1 MSAKPLSRAARHLAL
16 PQVGEDGQRKIG
28 DGTVLLI
35 GVGGI
40 GCAAAT
46 YLASSGT
53 GHLLLCDFDTVDETN
68 LGRQVL
74 YGPGNVGELK
84 AEVAA
89 ARLRKVNPAVN
100 ITAIAERLDEDA
112 LAEAIARADVV
123 LDGCD
128 NFSTRFQVND
138 ACVAAGRRLI
148 TGSAIR
154 FEGQLAVFGPDYSR
168 SPCYRCLYVEA
179 DESLGNC
186 AGNGVL
192 APVPGVIGTMMAV
205 ETLKYLAGVDTAAPV
220 LRLYDAAAIEFRHLT
235 LRKRSDCPACAD
247 KP

>member
-1 MSAKPLSRAARHLAL
+1 MSANTLSRDARHLAL
-16 PQVGEDGQRKIG
+16 PQVGEDGQRRISAS
-28 DGTVLLI
+28 TALLI

-46 YLASSGT
+46 YLASSGI
-53 GHLLLCDFDTVDETN
+53 GRLVLCDFDTVDETN

-74 YGPGNVGELK
+74 YGPGNIGELK
-84 AEVAA
+84 SDVAA
-89 ARLRKVNPAVN
+89 ARLRKVNPAVEVVS
-100 ITAIAERLDEDA
+100 IPEKLADEA
-112 LAEAIARADVV
+112 LTEAVAQADVV

-148 TGSAIR
+148 AGSAIR
-154 FEGQLAVFGPDYSR
+154 FEGQLAVFGPDYSV

-192 APVPGVIGTMMAV
+192 APVPGVVGTMMAA
-205 ETLKYLAGVDTAAPV
+205 EALKFVAGVSAEAPI
-220 LRLYDAAAIEFRHLT
+220 LRLYDAAATEFHHLSV
-235 LRKRSDCPACAD
+235 RKRDDCPACSAET
-247 KP
+247 

>member
-1 MSAKPLSRAARHLAL
+1 MSANTLSRDARHLAL
-16 PQVGEDGQRKIG
+16 PQVGEDGQRRIG
-28 DGTVLLI
+28 AGTALLI

-46 YLASSGT
+46 YLASSGI
-53 GHLLLCDFDTVDETN
+53 GRLMLCDFDTVDETN

-74 YGPGNVGELK
+74 YGPGNIGELK
-84 AEVAA
+84 SEVAA
-89 ARLRKVNPAVN
+89 ARLRKVNPEVEVVSIPEKLADE
-100 ITAIAERLDEDA
+100 ALDEA
-112 LAEAIARADVV
+112 VEQADVV

-138 ACVAAGRRLI
+138 ACVKAGRRLI
-148 TGSAIR
+148 AGSAIR
-154 FEGQLAVFGPDYSR
+154 FEGQLAVFGPDYSV

-192 APVPGVIGTMMAV
+192 APVPGVVGTMMAA
-205 ETLKYLAGVDTAAPV
+205 EALKFIAGVSAAAPI
-220 LRLYDAAAIEFRHLT
+220 LRLYDAAATEFHHLAV
-235 LRKRSDCPACAD
+235 RKRDNCPACSAGT
-247 KP
+247 

>member
-1 MSAKPLSRAARHLAL
+1 MSANTLSRDARHLAL
-16 PQVGEDGQRKIG
+16 PQIGVEGMRRIG

-46 YLASSGT
+46 YLASSGV
-53 GHLLLCDFDTVDETN
+53 GHILLCDFDTVDETN

-74 YGPGNVGELK
+74 YGPGNIGQLK

-89 ARLRKVNPAVN
+89 KRLQKVNPEVD
-100 ITAIAERLDEDA
+100 IIAIPERLSSSA
-112 LAEAIARADVV
+112 LADAVVNADVV

-128 NFSTRFQVND
+128 NFATRFQVND
-138 ACVAAGRRLI
+138 ACVAASRRLI
-148 TGSAIR
+148 AGSAIR
-154 FEGQLAVFGPDYSR
+154 LEGQLAVFGPDYAS

-192 APVPGVIGTMMAV
+192 APVPGVIGTMMAA
-205 ETLKYLAGVDTAAPV
+205 EALKYLAGVDAGVPI
-220 LRLYDAAAIEFRHLT
+220 LRLYDAAATDFQHLT
-235 LRKRSDCPACAD
+235 IRKRDNCPACGKSA
-247 KP
+247 

>member
-1 MSAKPLSRAARHLAL
+1 MSANTLSRDARHLAL
-16 PQVGEDGQRKIG
+16 PQIGQDGQRRIG
-28 DGTVLLI
+28 AGTALLI

-46 YLASSGT
+46 YLASSGI
-53 GHLLLCDFDTVDETN
+53 GRLMLCDFDTVDETN

-74 YGPGNVGELK
+74 YGPGNIGELK
-84 AEVAA
+84 SEVAA
-89 ARLRKVNPAVN
+89 ARLRKVNPAVEVVS
-100 ITAIAERLDEDA
+100 IPVKLTDEA
-112 LAEAIARADVV
+112 LAEAVEQADVV

-138 ACVAAGRRLI
+138 ACVIAGRRLI
-148 TGSAIR
+148 AGSAIR
-154 FEGQLAVFGPDYSR
+154 FEGQLAVFGPDYSV

-192 APVPGVIGTMMAV
+192 APVPGVVGTMMAA
-205 ETLKYLAGVDTAAPV
+205 EALKFIAGVSAVAPV
-220 LRLYDAAAIEFRHLT
+220 LRLYDAAATEFHHLVV
-235 LRKRSDCPACAD
+235 RKREDCPACSAER
-247 KP
+247 